1 MDKTRTAK
9 RAISDRGQLDVSVLI
24 FTKNEEK
31 NIADCIRSVKWADD
45 IYVLDSYSN
54 DQTVNIVKECGAN
67 VVQRVF
73 DNYSAHKDWAFKNIP
88 FKHQFLL
95 ILDADMRVTDELEE
109 ELTRLFGGENDAVGY
124 YIPIKN
130 YFNGKWLKHGGWY
143 PNYHLKLFRRDKVH
157 IENRLVHEHVI
168 ANGPIGYLKNDILHL
183 DYRGIEH
190 FINRHNIYSSMEAV
204 EINRM
209 IDNRAEDISVK
220 PNLFSR
226 GPARRR
232 FVKNLAYKYL
242 PARPLFKFIWMY
254 ILKLG
259 FLDGVIGF
267 HYSLLHAFY
276 DYQISL
282 KLKELQDKN
291 SPLYEK
297 YREYLKP

>member
-1 MDKTRTAK
+1 MVNEQY
-9 RAISDRGQLDVSVLI
+9 SELLNMHYMNLSVLI

-31 NIADCIRSVKWADD
+31 NIVDCIRSVDWADD
-45 IYVLDSYSN
+45 IYVLDSIST
-54 DQTVNIVKECGAN
+54 DRTTMLAQEVGAK
-67 VVQRVF
+67 VIQRVF
-73 DNYSAHKDWAFKNIP
+73 DDYSSNKDWAFKNIP
-88 FKHQFLL
+88 FKHKFLL
-95 ILDADMRVTDELEE
+95 ILDADMRVTDRLREE
-109 ELTRLFGGENDAVGY
+109 IAQVLDVSSDIAGF

-143 PNYHLKLFRRDKVH
+143 PNYHLKLFRKDKVR

-168 ANGPIGYLKNDILHL
+168 INGPIGYLKNDILHL

-204 EINRM
+204 EISRM
-209 IDNRAEDISVK
+209 IDNRVDDISVK

-226 GPARRR
+226 GPAKRR

-297 YREYLKP
+297 YKEYLEQ